1 MEVLFTTLFIALLV
15 FLVFGVGCHELAK
28 KNDIGN
34 TGCWFIVG
42 FCLGPLGLA
51 IVLLAI
57 NQKKYG
63 SQQKHESDESK
74 E

>member
-1 MEVLFTTLFIALLV
+1 MEELFTILFIALLV

-28 KNDIGN
+28 KNDIGH

-51 IVLLAI
+51 LVLLAM

-63 SQQKHESDESK
+63 SQQEHESEGIK